1 MKRVYM
7 IWVVVVLACQMLLA
21 QQAELHKAAE
31 RFRGIRSLKMNVV
44 QTRHNVTLIKD
55 ITTLGHFF
63 YQEPNRCSMVFP
75 DAKEMLLAVDDTFVM
90 VRDRKQHVAKAKGQ
104 GNNPFEVLSDVFHKL
119 LSADE
124 NVDLSE
130 YADVKLSRQGNSC
143 TITIFPKEKNIK
155 SKRRMMYTSCIVI
168 VDLKAAEL
176 RSVRIYERG
185 ENYTQY
191 DFSNYIINAEVD
203 TNAFDVQAM
212 M

>member
-1 MKRVYM
+1 M

-90 VRDRKQHVAKAKGQ
+90 VRDGKQHVAKAKDRETIRLKSFQ
-104 GNNPFEVLSDVFHKL
+104 TCSTNCFL
-119 LSADE
+119 LMKMLICQ
-124 NVDLSE
+124 NM
-130 YADVKLSRQGNSC
+130 
-143 TITIFPKEKNIK
+143 
-155 SKRRMMYTSCIVI
+155 RM
-168 VDLKAAEL
+168 
-176 RSVRIYERG
+176 
-185 ENYTQY
+185 
-191 DFSNYIINAEVD
+191 
-203 TNAFDVQAM
+203 
-212 M
+212 